1 MQGTEIHPT
10 AIVSPKAKLGEN
22 VKIGAFTHVEDDVE
36 IGDNTVVRSS
46 AVIANGSRIGRNNV
60 ICHGAV
66 IGTEPQDLKYAN
78 ERTFAKIGDRNTI
91 REYATI
97 NRGTTATGET
107 RLGSDCLIMTYCHI
121 AHDCHLG
128 SNIIMSNVTQLAGHV
143 TIEDWVTT
151 GGVVKI
157 HQFCTVGKHTM
168 IGADA
173 KIVKDVP
180 PFTLIGR
187 VPPQVE
193 GVNKIGLKRRGFSP
207 ELIREIIE
215 FYDTVLFSGLN
226 TTDGIKKYKQRE
238 IIVPEIEETIKFI
251 ENSTR
256 GIYR

>member
-1 MQGTEIHPT
+1 MQVTEIHPT
-10 AIVSPKAKLGEN
+10 ALVSPEAKLGEN
-22 VKIGAFTHVEDDVE
+22 VKIGAFSIIEDDVE

-46 AVIANGSRIGRNNV
+46 VVIANGSRIGKDCL

-78 ERTFAKIGDRNTI
+78 ERTYAKIGDRNTI

-97 NRGTTATGET
+97 NRGTTATYET
-107 RLGSDCLIMTYCHI
+107 RVGSDCLIMTYCHI
-121 AHDCHLG
+121 AHDCHIG
-128 SNIIMSNVTQLAGHV
+128 NNIVMSNVTQLGGHV
-143 TIEDWVTT
+143 TMEDWVIT

-168 IGADA
+168 IGADV

-180 PFTLIGR
+180 PYTLIGR

-193 GVNKIGLKRRGFSP
+193 GVNKIGLRRRGFSP
-207 ELIREIIE
+207 ELVQEIIN
-215 FYDTVLFSGLN
+215 FYDVVLFSGLN
-226 TTDGIKKYKQRE
+226 TTDGINKYRSRE
-238 IIVPEIEETIKFI
+238 VILPEIEETIKFI